1 MKNMTNTTHIEGYLY
16 EHDLQ
21 IRESGPNSKNPGT
34 VFIMGNVSIATDDK
48 QENIVQ
54 VHFSYVTATTSK
66 GNANATFGVLKDIV
80 EGKLGT
86 VMDKGVD
93 AAAKLRID
101 SAIGLNDFYV
111 ERNGKEELVS
121 AKRNEGGFVHTTNA
135 LAEDEKVRN
144 TFKCDMLIT
153 GTKRIEADEEK
164 KTPEKLEVKGYIFD
178 FRKALL
184 PVTFTALN
192 PNAMDYFEGLDA
204 SSKNPTFTQVW
215 GRQVS
220 MVSVRQIVT
229 ESAFGDDEVREVTNT
244 RRDFV
249 ITGAAK
255 NPYDWDDEATLT
267 AAEMNEAMAARETY
281 LATVKQRADEYKA
294 SRGNGGG
301 ATAAPTAAPSTESYN
316 F

>member
-1 MKNMTNTTHIEGYLY
+1 MKKTVNTTHIEGLLY

-86 VMDKGVD
+86 VMDRGVEG
-93 AAAKLRID
+93 AAKLRID
-101 SAIGLNDFYV
+101 SAIGLNDFYTD
-111 ERNGKEELVS
+111 RNGEETLVS
-121 AKRNEGGFVHTTNA
+121 AKRNEGGFVHTVA
-135 LAEDEKVRN
+135 SLAEDEKIRN

-153 GTKRIEADEEK
+153 KTKRIDADEEK
-164 KTPEKLEVKGYIFD
+164 KTPERLEVSGYIFD
-178 FRKALL
+178 FRNALL
-184 PVTFTALN
+184 PVTFSALN

-267 AAEMNEAMAARETY
+267 AAEMNEKMAERETY
-281 LATVKQRADEYKA
+281 LATVKQRSDEYKA
-294 SRGNGGG
+294 SRN
-301 ATAAPTAAPSTESYN
+301 AASAVPTAAPSNESYN

>member
-1 MKNMTNTTHIEGYLY
+1 MKKTVNQSHIEGLLY

-34 VFIMGNVSIATDDK
+34 TFIMGTVSVATDDK
-48 QENIVQ
+48 QENIVP

-80 EGKLGT
+80 DGKMKT
-86 VMDKGVD
+86 VMEVGAD
-93 AAAKLRID
+93 AAAKIRID
-101 SAIGLNDFYV
+101 SAIGLNDFYTD
-111 ERNGKEELVS
+111 RNGEETLVS
-121 AKRNEGGFVHTTNA
+121 AKRNEGGFVHTTNTI
-135 LAEDEKVRN
+135 AEDEKTRS

-153 GTKRIEADEEK
+153 KTKRTEADEER
-164 KTPEKLEVKGYIFD
+164 KTPERLEVSGYIFD
-178 FRKALL
+178 FRNAVL
-184 PVTFTALN
+184 PVTFSALN

-220 MVSVRQIVT
+220 MVSTRQIVT
-229 ESAFGDDEVREVTNT
+229 ECAFGDDEVREVKNT
-244 RRDFV
+244 RKEFV

-267 AAEMNEAMAARETY
+267 AAEMSEKMTERETY

-294 SRGNGGG
+294 SRNGGSV
-301 ATAAPTAAPSTESYN
+301 AAAAPSTESYN

>member
-1 MKNMTNTTHIEGYLY
+1 MKKTVNTTHIEGLLY

-86 VMDKGVD
+86 VMDRGVEG
-93 AAAKLRID
+93 AAKLRID
-101 SAIGLNDFYV
+101 SAIGLNDFYTD
-111 ERNGKEELVS
+111 RNGEETLVS
-121 AKRNEGGFVHTTNA
+121 AKRNEGGFVHTVA
-135 LAEDEKVRN
+135 SLAEDEKTRN

-153 GTKRIEADEEK
+153 KTKRIEADEER
-164 KTPEKLEVKGYIFD
+164 KTPEKLEVSGYIFD
-178 FRKALL
+178 FRNALL
-184 PVTFTALN
+184 PVTFSALN

-267 AAEMNEAMAARETY
+267 AAEMNEKMAERETY
-281 LATVKQRADEYKA
+281 LATVKQRSDEYKA
-294 SRGNGGG
+294 SRN
-301 ATAAPTAAPSTESYN
+301 AASAVPTAAPSNESYN

>member
-1 MKNMTNTTHIEGYLY
+1 MKKTVNTTHIEGLLY

-86 VMDKGVD
+86 VMDRGVEG
-93 AAAKLRID
+93 AAKLRID
-101 SAIGLNDFYV
+101 SAIGLNDFYTD
-111 ERNGKEELVS
+111 RNGEETLVS
-121 AKRNEGGFVHTTNA
+121 AKRNEGGFVHIVA
-135 LAEDEKVRN
+135 SLAEDEKTRN

-153 GTKRIEADEEK
+153 KTKRIEADEEK
-164 KTPEKLEVKGYIFD
+164 KTPEKLEVSGYIFD
-178 FRKALL
+178 FRNALL
-184 PVTFTALN
+184 PVTFSALN

-204 SSKNPTFTQVW
+204 SSKNPTFTQIW

-229 ESAFGDDEVREVTNT
+229 ESAFGDDEVREVKNT
-244 RRDFV
+244 SRDFV

-267 AAEMNEAMAARETY
+267 AAEMNEKMAERETY
-281 LATVKQRADEYKA
+281 LATVKQRSDEYKA
-294 SRGNGGG
+294 SRN
-301 ATAAPTAAPSTESYN
+301 AASAVPTAAPSNESYN

>member
-1 MKNMTNTTHIEGYLY
+1 MKKTVNTTHIEGLLY
-16 EHDLQ
+16 EHDFQ

-66 GNANATFGVLKDIV
+66 GNTNATFGVLKDIV

-86 VMDKGVD
+86 VMDRGVEG
-93 AAAKLRID
+93 AAKLRID
-101 SAIGLNDFYV
+101 SAIGLNDFYTD
-111 ERNGKEELVS
+111 RNGEETLVS
-121 AKRNEGGFVHTTNA
+121 AKRNEGGFVHTVA
-135 LAEDEKVRN
+135 SLAEDEKTRN

-153 GTKRIEADEEK
+153 KTKRIDADEEK
-164 KTPEKLEVKGYIFD
+164 KTPERLEVSGYIFD
-178 FRKALL
+178 FRNALL
-184 PVTFTALN
+184 PVTFSALN

-267 AAEMNEAMAARETY
+267 AAEMNEKMAERETY
-281 LATVKQRADEYKA
+281 LATVKQRNDEYKA
-294 SRGNGGG
+294 SRN
-301 ATAAPTAAPSTESYN
+301 TASAVPTAAPSNESYN

>member
-1 MKNMTNTTHIEGYLY
+1 MKKTVNTTHIEGLLY

-86 VMDKGVD
+86 VMDRGVEG
-93 AAAKLRID
+93 AAKLRID
-101 SAIGLNDFYV
+101 SAIGLNDFYTD
-111 ERNGKEELVS
+111 RNGEETLIS
-121 AKRNEGGFVHTTNA
+121 AKRNEGGFVHTVA
-135 LAEDEKVRN
+135 SLAEDEKTRN

-153 GTKRIEADEEK
+153 KTKRIDADEEK
-164 KTPEKLEVKGYIFD
+164 KTPERLEVSGYIFD
-178 FRKALL
+178 FRNALL
-184 PVTFTALN
+184 PVTFSALN

-267 AAEMNEAMAARETY
+267 AAEMNEKMAERETY
-281 LATVKQRADEYKA
+281 LATVKQRSDEYKA
-294 SRGNGGG
+294 SRN
-301 ATAAPTAAPSTESYN
+301 AASAVPTAAPSNESYN

>member
-1 MKNMTNTTHIEGYLY
+1 MKKTVNTTHIEGLLY

-86 VMDKGVD
+86 VMDRGVEG
-93 AAAKLRID
+93 AAKLRID
-101 SAIGLNDFYV
+101 SAIGLNDFYTD
-111 ERNGKEELVS
+111 RNGEETLVS
-121 AKRNEGGFVHTTNA
+121 AKRNEGGFVHTVA
-135 LAEDEKVRN
+135 SLAEDEKTRN

-153 GTKRIEADEEK
+153 KTKRIDADEEK
-164 KTPEKLEVKGYIFD
+164 KTPEKLEVSGYIFD
-178 FRKALL
+178 FRNALL
-184 PVTFTALN
+184 PVTFSALN

-267 AAEMNEAMAARETY
+267 AAEMNEKMAERETY
-281 LATVKQRADEYKA
+281 LATVKQRSDEYKA
-294 SRGNGGG
+294 SRN
-301 ATAAPTAAPSTESYN
+301 AASAVPTAAPSNESYN

>member
-1 MKNMTNTTHIEGYLY
+1 MKKTVNTTHIEGLLY

-48 QENIVQ
+48 QENTVQ

-86 VMDKGVD
+86 VMDRGVEG
-93 AAAKLRID
+93 AAKLRID
-101 SAIGLNDFYV
+101 SAIGLNDFYTD
-111 ERNGKEELVS
+111 RNGEETLVS
-121 AKRNEGGFVHTTNA
+121 AKRNEGGFVHTVA
-135 LAEDEKVRN
+135 SLAEDEKTRN

-153 GTKRIEADEEK
+153 KTKRIEADEEK
-164 KTPEKLEVKGYIFD
+164 KTPEKLEVSGYIFD
-178 FRKALL
+178 FRNALL
-184 PVTFTALN
+184 PVTFSALN

-267 AAEMNEAMAARETY
+267 AAEMNEKMAERETY
-281 LATVKQRADEYKA
+281 LATVKQRSDEYKA
-294 SRGNGGG
+294 SRN
-301 ATAAPTAAPSTESYN
+301 AASAVPTAAPSNESYN

>member
-1 MKNMTNTTHIEGYLY
+1 MKKTVNTTHIEGLLY

-66 GNANATFGVLKDIV
+66 GNANATFGVLKDII

-86 VMDKGVD
+86 VMDRGVEG
-93 AAAKLRID
+93 AAKLRID
-101 SAIGLNDFYV
+101 SAIGLNDFYTA
-111 ERNGKEELVS
+111 RNGEETLIS
-121 AKRNEGGFVHTTNA
+121 AKRNEGGFVHTVA
-135 LAEDEKVRN
+135 SLAEDEKARS

-153 GTKRIEADEEK
+153 KTKRIDADEEN
-164 KTPEKLEVKGYIFD
+164 KTPERLEVSGYIFD
-178 FRKALL
+178 FRNALL
-184 PVTFTALN
+184 PVTFSALN

-267 AAEMNEAMAARETY
+267 AAEMNEKMAERETY
-281 LATVKQRADEYKA
+281 LATVKQRSDEYKA
-294 SRGNGGG
+294 SRN
-301 ATAAPTAAPSTESYN
+301 AASAVPTAAPSNESYN

>member
-1 MKNMTNTTHIEGYLY
+1 MKKTVNTTHIEGLLY

-86 VMDKGVD
+86 VMDRGVEG
-93 AAAKLRID
+93 AAKLRID
-101 SAIGLNDFYV
+101 SAIGLNDFYTD
-111 ERNGKEELVS
+111 RNGEETLVS
-121 AKRNEGGFVHTTNA
+121 AKRNEGGFVHTVA
-135 LAEDEKVRN
+135 SLAEDEKTRN

-153 GTKRIEADEEK
+153 KTKRIEADEEK
-164 KTPEKLEVKGYIFD
+164 KTPERLEVSGYIFD
-178 FRKALL
+178 FRNALL
-184 PVTFTALN
+184 PVTFSALN

-267 AAEMNEAMAARETY
+267 AAEMNEKMAERETY
-281 LATVKQRADEYKA
+281 LATVKQRSDEYKA
-294 SRGNGGG
+294 SRN
-301 ATAAPTAAPSTESYN
+301 AASAVPTAAPSNESYN

>member
-1 MKNMTNTTHIEGYLY
+1 MKKTVNTTHIEGLLY

-86 VMDKGVD
+86 VMDRGVEG
-93 AAAKLRID
+93 AAKLRID
-101 SAIGLNDFYV
+101 SAIGLNDFYTD
-111 ERNGKEELVS
+111 RNGEETLVS
-121 AKRNEGGFVHTTNA
+121 AKRNEGGFVHTVA
-135 LAEDEKVRN
+135 SLAEDEKTRN

-153 GTKRIEADEEK
+153 KTKRIDADEER
-164 KTPEKLEVKGYIFD
+164 KTPEKLEVSGYIFD
-178 FRKALL
+178 FRNALL
-184 PVTFTALN
+184 PVTFSALN

-267 AAEMNEAMAARETY
+267 AAEMNEKMAERETY
-281 LATVKQRADEYKA
+281 LATVKQRSDEYKA
-294 SRGNGGG
+294 SRN
-301 ATAAPTAAPSTESYN
+301 AASAVPTAAPSNESYN

>member
-1 MKNMTNTTHIEGYLY
+1 MKKTVNTTHIEGLLY

-86 VMDKGVD
+86 VMDRGVEG
-93 AAAKLRID
+93 AAKLRID
-101 SAIGLNDFYV
+101 SAIGLNDFYTD
-111 ERNGKEELVS
+111 RNGEETLVS
-121 AKRNEGGFVHTTNA
+121 AKRNEGGFVHTVA
-135 LAEDEKVRN
+135 SLAEDEKTRN

-153 GTKRIEADEEK
+153 KTKRIEADEEK
-164 KTPEKLEVKGYIFD
+164 KTPERLEVSGYIFD
-178 FRKALL
+178 FRNALL
-184 PVTFTALN
+184 PVTFSALN

-267 AAEMNEAMAARETY
+267 AAEMNEKMAERETY
-281 LATVKQRADEYKA
+281 LATVKQRNDEYKA
-294 SRGNGGG
+294 SRN
-301 ATAAPTAAPSTESYN
+301 TASAVPTAAPSNESYN

>member
-1 MKNMTNTTHIEGYLY
+1 MKKTVNTTHIEGLLY

-86 VMDKGVD
+86 VMDRGVEG
-93 AAAKLRID
+93 AAKLRID
-101 SAIGLNDFYV
+101 SAIGLNDFYTD
-111 ERNGKEELVS
+111 RNGEETLVS
-121 AKRNEGGFVHTTNA
+121 AKRNEGGFVHTVA
-135 LAEDEKVRN
+135 SLAEDEKTRN

-153 GTKRIEADEEK
+153 KTKRIDADEEK
-164 KTPEKLEVKGYIFD
+164 KTPERLEVSGYIFD
-178 FRKALL
+178 FRNALL
-184 PVTFTALN
+184 PVTFSALN

-267 AAEMNEAMAARETY
+267 AAEMNEKMAERETY
-281 LATVKQRADEYKA
+281 LATVKQRNDEYKA
-294 SRGNGGG
+294 SRN
-301 ATAAPTAAPSTESYN
+301 TASAVPTAAPSNESYN

>member
-1 MKNMTNTTHIEGYLY
+1 MKKTVNTTHIEGLLY

-86 VMDKGVD
+86 VMDRGVEG
-93 AAAKLRID
+93 AAKLRID
-101 SAIGLNDFYV
+101 SAIGLNDFYTD
-111 ERNGKEELVS
+111 RNGEETLVS
-121 AKRNEGGFVHTTNA
+121 AKRNEGGFVHTVA
-135 LAEDEKVRN
+135 SLAEDEKTRN

-153 GTKRIEADEEK
+153 KTKRIDADEEK
-164 KTPEKLEVKGYIFD
+164 KTPERLEVSGYIFD
-178 FRKALL
+178 FRNALL
-184 PVTFTALN
+184 PVTFSALN

-267 AAEMNEAMAARETY
+267 AAEMNEKMAERETY
-281 LATVKQRADEYKA
+281 LATVKQRSDEYKA
-294 SRGNGGG
+294 SRN
-301 ATAAPTAAPSTESYN
+301 AASAVPTAAPSNESYN

>member
-1 MKNMTNTTHIEGYLY
+1 MKKTVNTTHIEGLLY

-86 VMDKGVD
+86 VMDRGVD
-93 AAAKLRID
+93 GAAKLRID
-101 SAIGLNDFYV
+101 SAIGLNDFYTD
-111 ERNGKEELVS
+111 RNGEETLVS
-121 AKRNEGGFVHTTNA
+121 AKRNEGGFVHTVA
-135 LAEDEKVRN
+135 SLAEDEKTRN

-153 GTKRIEADEEK
+153 KTKRIDADEER
-164 KTPEKLEVKGYIFD
+164 KTPERLEVSGYIFD
-178 FRKALL
+178 FRNALL
-184 PVTFTALN
+184 PVTFSALN

-267 AAEMNEAMAARETY
+267 AAEMNEKMAERETY
-281 LATVKQRADEYKA
+281 LATVKQRSDEYKA
-294 SRGNGGG
+294 SRN
-301 ATAAPTAAPSTESYN
+301 AASAVPTAAPSNESYN

>member
-1 MKNMTNTTHIEGYLY
+1 MKKTVNTTHIEGLLY

-34 VFIMGNVSIATDDK
+34 VFINGNVSIATDDK

-86 VMDKGVD
+86 VMDRGVEG
-93 AAAKLRID
+93 AAKLRID
-101 SAIGLNDFYV
+101 SAIGLNDFYTD
-111 ERNGKEELVS
+111 RNGEETLVS
-121 AKRNEGGFVHTTNA
+121 AKRNEGGFVHTVA
-135 LAEDEKVRN
+135 SLAEDEKTRN

-153 GTKRIEADEEK
+153 KTKRIDADEEK
-164 KTPEKLEVKGYIFD
+164 KTPEKLEVSGYIFD
-178 FRKALL
+178 FRNALL
-184 PVTFTALN
+184 PVTFSALN

-204 SSKNPTFTQVW
+204 SSKNPTFTQIW

-244 RRDFV
+244 RREFV

-267 AAEMNEAMAARETY
+267 AAEMNEKMAERETY
-281 LATVKQRADEYKA
+281 LATVKQRSDEYKA
-294 SRGNGGG
+294 SRN
-301 ATAAPTAAPSTESYN
+301 AASAVPTAAPSNESYN

>member
-1 MKNMTNTTHIEGYLY
+1 MKKTVNTTHIEGLLY

-86 VMDKGVD
+86 VMDRGVEG
-93 AAAKLRID
+93 AAKLRID
-101 SAIGLNDFYV
+101 SAIGLNDFYTD
-111 ERNGKEELVS
+111 RNGEETLVS
-121 AKRNEGGFVHTTNA
+121 AKRNEGGFVHTVA
-135 LAEDEKVRN
+135 SLAEDEKTRN

-153 GTKRIEADEEK
+153 KTKRIDADEER
-164 KTPEKLEVKGYIFD
+164 KTPEKLEVSGYIFD
-178 FRKALL
+178 FRNALL
-184 PVTFTALN
+184 PVTFSALN

-244 RRDFV
+244 SRDFV

-267 AAEMNEAMAARETY
+267 AAEMNEKMAERETY
-281 LATVKQRADEYKA
+281 LATVKQRSDEYKA
-294 SRGNGGG
+294 SRN
-301 ATAAPTAAPSTESYN
+301 AASAVPTAAPSNESYN

>member
-1 MKNMTNTTHIEGYLY
+1 MKNMVNSTHIEGLLY

-80 EGKLGT
+80 DGKLGA

-93 AAAKLRID
+93 GAAKLRID
-101 SAIGLNDFYV
+101 SAIGLNDFYTD
-111 ERNGKEELVS
+111 RNGEETLVS
-121 AKRNEGGFVHTTNA
+121 AKRNEGGFVHTTA
-135 LAEDEKVRN
+135 SLAEDEKTRN

-153 GTKRIEADEEK
+153 KTKRIEADEEK
-164 KTPEKLEVKGYIFD
+164 KTPERLEVSGYIFD

-204 SSKNPTFTQVW
+204 SSKNPTLTQVW

-229 ESAFGDDEVREVTNT
+229 ESAFGDDEVREVSNT

-267 AAEMNEAMAARETY
+267 AAEMNEKMAERETY

-294 SRGNGGG
+294 SKGQ
-301 ATAAPTAAPSTESYN
+301 ASAPTATASSEAYN

>member
-1 MKNMTNTTHIEGYLY
+1 MKKTVNTTHIEGLLY

-86 VMDKGVD
+86 VMDRGVEG
-93 AAAKLRID
+93 AAKLRID
-101 SAIGLNDFYV
+101 SAIGLNDFYTD
-111 ERNGKEELVS
+111 RNGEETLVS
-121 AKRNEGGFVHTTNA
+121 AKRNEGGFVHTVA
-135 LAEDEKVRN
+135 SLAEDEKARN

-153 GTKRIEADEEK
+153 KTKRIEADEEK
-164 KTPEKLEVKGYIFD
+164 KTPEKLEVSGYIFD
-178 FRKALL
+178 FRNALL
-184 PVTFTALN
+184 PVTFSALN

-229 ESAFGDDEVREVTNT
+229 ESAFGDDEVREVKNT
-244 RRDFV
+244 SRDFV

-267 AAEMNEAMAARETY
+267 AAEMNEKMAERETY
-281 LATVKQRADEYKA
+281 LATVKQRSDEYKA
-294 SRGNGGG
+294 SRN
-301 ATAAPTAAPSTESYN
+301 AASAVPTAAPSNESYN

>member
-1 MKNMTNTTHIEGYLY
+1 
-16 EHDLQ
+16 
-21 IRESGPNSKNPGT
+21 
-34 VFIMGNVSIATDDK
+34 
-48 QENIVQ
+48 
-54 VHFSYVTATTSK
+54 VTATFGSGKPNDTYTTLNNIVN
-66 GNANATFGVLKDIV
+66 GTFGTYMKD
-80 EGKLGT
+80 GA
-86 VMDKGVD
+86 DKAV
-93 AAAKLRID
+93 KLRVD
-101 SAIGLNDFYV
+101 SAIDLNEFFTD
-111 ERNGKEELVS
+111 RNGKEELVS

-164 KTPEKLEVKGYIFD
+164 KTPERLEVKGYIFD

-204 SSKNPTFTQVW
+204 TSKNPTFTQVW

-229 ESAFGDDEVREVTNT
+229 ESAFGDDEVREVSST

-255 NPYDWDDEATLT
+255 NPYEWDDEATLT
-267 AAEMNEAMAARETY
+267 AAEMNEAVAARETY
-281 LATVKQRADEYKA
+281 LATVKQRNDEYKA
-294 SRGNGGG
+294 SRGNGGAG
-301 ATAAPTAAPSTESYN
+301 SAPTAAPSSESYN

>member
-1 MKNMTNTTHIEGYLY
+1 MKKTVNTTHIEGLLY

-34 VFIMGNVSIATDDK
+34 VFIMGNVSIATDDN

-86 VMDKGVD
+86 VMDRGVEG
-93 AAAKLRID
+93 AAKLRID
-101 SAIGLNDFYV
+101 SAIGLNDFYTD
-111 ERNGKEELVS
+111 RNGEETLVS
-121 AKRNEGGFVHTTNA
+121 AKRNEGGFVHTVA
-135 LAEDEKVRN
+135 SLAEDEKTRN

-153 GTKRIEADEEK
+153 KTKRIEADEEK
-164 KTPEKLEVKGYIFD
+164 KTPERLEVSGYIFD
-178 FRKALL
+178 FRNALL
-184 PVTFTALN
+184 PVTFSALN

-267 AAEMNEAMAARETY
+267 AAEMNEKMAERETY
-281 LATVKQRADEYKA
+281 LATVKQRSDEYKA
-294 SRGNGGG
+294 SRN
-301 ATAAPTAAPSTESYN
+301 AASAVPTAAPSNESYN

>member
-1 MKNMTNTTHIEGYLY
+1 MKKTVNTTHIEGLLY

-86 VMDKGVD
+86 VMDRGVEG
-93 AAAKLRID
+93 AAKLRID
-101 SAIGLNDFYV
+101 SAIGLNDFYTD
-111 ERNGKEELVS
+111 RNGEETLVS
-121 AKRNEGGFVHTTNA
+121 AKRNEGGFVHTVA
-135 LAEDEKVRN
+135 SLAEDEKTRN

-153 GTKRIEADEEK
+153 KTKRIEADEEK
-164 KTPEKLEVKGYIFD
+164 KTPERLEVSGYIFD
-178 FRKALL
+178 FRNALL
-184 PVTFTALN
+184 PVTLN

-267 AAEMNEAMAARETY
+267 AAEMNEKMAERETY
-281 LATVKQRADEYKA
+281 LATVKQRNDEYKA
-294 SRGNGGG
+294 SRN
-301 ATAAPTAAPSTESYN
+301 TASAVPTAAPSNESYN

>member
-1 MKNMTNTTHIEGYLY
+1 MKKTVNTTHIEGLLY

-86 VMDKGVD
+86 VMDRGVEG
-93 AAAKLRID
+93 AAKLRID
-101 SAIGLNDFYV
+101 SAIGLNDFYTD
-111 ERNGKEELVS
+111 RNGEETLVS
-121 AKRNEGGFVHTTNA
+121 AKRNEGGFVHTVA
-135 LAEDEKVRN
+135 SFAEDEKTRN

-153 GTKRIEADEEK
+153 KTKRIEADEEK
-164 KTPEKLEVKGYIFD
+164 KTPERLEVSGYIFD
-178 FRKALL
+178 FRNALL
-184 PVTFTALN
+184 PVTFSALN

-267 AAEMNEAMAARETY
+267 AAEMNEKMAERETY
-281 LATVKQRADEYKA
+281 LATVKQRNDEYKA
-294 SRGNGGG
+294 SRN
-301 ATAAPTAAPSTESYN
+301 TASAVPTAAPSNESYN

>member
-1 MKNMTNTTHIEGYLY
+1 MKKTVNTTHIEGLLY

-86 VMDKGVD
+86 VMDRGVEG
-93 AAAKLRID
+93 AAKLRID
-101 SAIGLNDFYV
+101 SAIGLNDFYTD
-111 ERNGKEELVS
+111 RNGEETLVS
-121 AKRNEGGFVHTTNA
+121 AKRNEGGFVHTVA
-135 LAEDEKVRN
+135 SLAEDEKTRN

-153 GTKRIEADEEK
+153 KTKRIDADEEK
-164 KTPEKLEVKGYIFD
+164 KTPERLEVSGYIFD
-178 FRKALL
+178 FRNALL
-184 PVTFTALN
+184 PVTFSALN

-220 MVSVRQIVT
+220 MVSVRQIIT

-267 AAEMNEAMAARETY
+267 AAEMNEKMAERETY
-281 LATVKQRADEYKA
+281 LATVKQRSDEYKA
-294 SRGNGGG
+294 SRN
-301 ATAAPTAAPSTESYN
+301 AASAVPTAAPSNESYN

>member
-1 MKNMTNTTHIEGYLY
+1 MKKTVNTTHIEGLLY

-86 VMDKGVD
+86 VMDRGVEG
-93 AAAKLRID
+93 AAKLRID
-101 SAIGLNDFYV
+101 SAIGLNDFYTD
-111 ERNGKEELVS
+111 RNGEETLVS
-121 AKRNEGGFVHTTNA
+121 AKRNEGGFVHTVA
-135 LAEDEKVRN
+135 SLAEDEKTRN

-153 GTKRIEADEEK
+153 KTKRIDADEEK
-164 KTPEKLEVKGYIFD
+164 KTPEKLEVSGYIFD
-178 FRKALL
+178 FRNALL
-184 PVTFTALN
+184 PVTFSALN

-244 RRDFV
+244 RREFV

-267 AAEMNEAMAARETY
+267 AAEMNEKMAERETY
-281 LATVKQRADEYKA
+281 LATVKQRSDEYKA
-294 SRGNGGG
+294 SRN
-301 ATAAPTAAPSTESYN
+301 AASAVPTAAPSNESYN

>member
-1 MKNMTNTTHIEGYLY
+1 MKKTVNTTHIEGLLY

-86 VMDKGVD
+86 VMDRGVEG
-93 AAAKLRID
+93 AAKLRID
-101 SAIGLNDFYV
+101 SAIGLNDFYTD
-111 ERNGKEELVS
+111 RNGEETLVS
-121 AKRNEGGFVHTTNA
+121 AKRNEGGFVHTVA
-135 LAEDEKVRN
+135 SLAEDEKTRN

-153 GTKRIEADEEK
+153 KTKRIDADEEK
-164 KTPEKLEVKGYIFD
+164 KTPEKLEVSGYIFD
-178 FRKALL
+178 FRNALL
-184 PVTFTALN
+184 PVTFSALN

-229 ESAFGDDEVREVTNT
+229 ESAFGDDEVREVKNT
-244 RRDFV
+244 SRDFV

-267 AAEMNEAMAARETY
+267 AAEMNEKMAERETY
-281 LATVKQRADEYKA
+281 LATVKQRNDEYKA
-294 SRGNGGG
+294 SRN
-301 ATAAPTAAPSTESYN
+301 AASAVTTAAPSNESYN

>member
-1 MKNMTNTTHIEGYLY
+1 MKKTVNTTHIEGLLY

-86 VMDKGVD
+86 VMDRGVEG
-93 AAAKLRID
+93 AAKLRID
-101 SAIGLNDFYV
+101 SAIGLNDFYTD
-111 ERNGKEELVS
+111 RNGEETLVS
-121 AKRNEGGFVHTTNA
+121 AKRNEGGFVHTVA
-135 LAEDEKVRN
+135 SLAEDEKTRN

-153 GTKRIEADEEK
+153 KTKRIDADEEK
-164 KTPEKLEVKGYIFD
+164 KTPERLEVSGYIFD
-178 FRKALL
+178 FRNALL
-184 PVTFTALN
+184 PVTFSALN

-255 NPYDWDDEATLT
+255 NPYGWDDEATLT
-267 AAEMNEAMAARETY
+267 AAEMNEKMAERETY
-281 LATVKQRADEYKA
+281 LATVKQRSDEYKA
-294 SRGNGGG
+294 SRN
-301 ATAAPTAAPSTESYN
+301 AASAVSTAAPSNESYN

>member
-1 MKNMTNTTHIEGYLY
+1 MKKTVNTTHIEGLLY

-34 VFIMGNVSIATDDK
+34 VFIMGNVSIATDDN

-66 GNANATFGVLKDIV
+66 GNTNATFGVLKDIV

-86 VMDKGVD
+86 VMDRGVEG
-93 AAAKLRID
+93 AAKLRID
-101 SAIGLNDFYV
+101 SAIGLNDFYTD
-111 ERNGKEELVS
+111 RNGEETLVS
-121 AKRNEGGFVHTTNA
+121 AKRNEGGFVHTVA
-135 LAEDEKVRN
+135 SLAEDEKTRN

-153 GTKRIEADEEK
+153 KTKRIEADEEK
-164 KTPEKLEVKGYIFD
+164 KTPERLEVSGYIFD
-178 FRKALL
+178 FRNALL
-184 PVTFTALN
+184 PVTFSALN

-267 AAEMNEAMAARETY
+267 AAEMNEKMAERETY
-281 LATVKQRADEYKA
+281 LATVKQRNDEYKA
-294 SRGNGGG
+294 SRN
-301 ATAAPTAAPSTESYN
+301 TASAVPTAAPSNESYN

>member
-1 MKNMTNTTHIEGYLY
+1 MKKTVNTTHIEGLLY

-86 VMDKGVD
+86 VMDRGVEG
-93 AAAKLRID
+93 AAKLRID
-101 SAIGLNDFYV
+101 SAIGLNDFYTD
-111 ERNGKEELVS
+111 RNGEETLVS
-121 AKRNEGGFVHTTNA
+121 AKRNEGGFVHTVA
-135 LAEDEKVRN
+135 SLAEDEKIRN

-153 GTKRIEADEEK
+153 KTKRIDADEEK
-164 KTPEKLEVKGYIFD
+164 KTPERLEVSGYIFD
-178 FRKALL
+178 FRNALL
-184 PVTFTALN
+184 PVTFSALN

-267 AAEMNEAMAARETY
+267 AGEMNEKMAERETY
-281 LATVKQRADEYKA
+281 LATVKQRSDEYKA
-294 SRGNGGG
+294 SRN
-301 ATAAPTAAPSTESYN
+301 AVSAAPTAAPATAP
-316 F
+316 

>member
-1 MKNMTNTTHIEGYLY
+1 MKKTVNTTHIEGLLY

-66 GNANATFGVLKDIV
+66 GNTNATFGVLKDIV

-86 VMDKGVD
+86 VMDRGVEG
-93 AAAKLRID
+93 AAKLRID
-101 SAIGLNDFYV
+101 SAIGLNDFYTD
-111 ERNGKEELVS
+111 RNGEETLVS
-121 AKRNEGGFVHTTNA
+121 AKRNEGGFVHTVA
-135 LAEDEKVRN
+135 SLAEDEKTRN

-153 GTKRIEADEEK
+153 KTKRIDADEEK
-164 KTPEKLEVKGYIFD
+164 KTPERLEVSGYIFD
-178 FRKALL
+178 FRNALL
-184 PVTFTALN
+184 PVTFSALN

-267 AAEMNEAMAARETY
+267 AAEMNEKMAERETY
-281 LATVKQRADEYKA
+281 LATVKQRNDEYKA
-294 SRGNGGG
+294 SRN
-301 ATAAPTAAPSTESYN
+301 TASAVPTAAPSNESYN

>member
-1 MKNMTNTTHIEGYLY
+1 MKKTVNTTHIEGLLY

-34 VFIMGNVSIATDDK
+34 VFIMGNVSIATDDN

-86 VMDKGVD
+86 VMDRGVEG
-93 AAAKLRID
+93 AAKLRID
-101 SAIGLNDFYV
+101 SAIGLNDFYTD
-111 ERNGKEELVS
+111 RNGEETLVS
-121 AKRNEGGFVHTTNA
+121 AKRNEGGFVHTVA
-135 LAEDEKVRN
+135 SLAEDEKTRN

-153 GTKRIEADEEK
+153 KTKRIDADEEK
-164 KTPEKLEVKGYIFD
+164 KTPERLEVSGYIFD
-178 FRKALL
+178 FRNALL
-184 PVTFTALN
+184 PVTFSALN

-267 AAEMNEAMAARETY
+267 AAEMNEKMAERETY
-281 LATVKQRADEYKA
+281 LATVKQRNDEYKA
-294 SRGNGGG
+294 SRN
-301 ATAAPTAAPSTESYN
+301 TASAVPTAAPSNESYN

>member
-1 MKNMTNTTHIEGYLY
+1 MKKTVNTTHIEGLLY

-34 VFIMGNVSIATDDK
+34 VFINGNVSIATDDK

-86 VMDKGVD
+86 VMDRGVEG
-93 AAAKLRID
+93 AAKLRID
-101 SAIGLNDFYV
+101 SAIGLNDFYTN
-111 ERNGKEELVS
+111 RNGEETLVS
-121 AKRNEGGFVHTTNA
+121 AKRNEGGFVHTVA
-135 LAEDEKVRN
+135 SLAEDEKTRN

-153 GTKRIEADEEK
+153 KTKRIDADEEK
-164 KTPEKLEVKGYIFD
+164 KTPEKLEVSGYIFD
-178 FRKALL
+178 FRNALL
-184 PVTFTALN
+184 PVTFSALN

-229 ESAFGDDEVREVTNT
+229 ESAFGDDEVREVKNT
-244 RRDFV
+244 SRDFV

-267 AAEMNEAMAARETY
+267 AAEMNEKMAERETY
-281 LATVKQRADEYKA
+281 LATVKQRSDEYKA
-294 SRGNGGG
+294 SRN
-301 ATAAPTAAPSTESYN
+301 AASAVPTAAPSNESYN

>member
-1 MKNMTNTTHIEGYLY
+1 MKKTVNTTHIEGLLY

-86 VMDKGVD
+86 VMDRGVEG
-93 AAAKLRID
+93 AAKLRID
-101 SAIGLNDFYV
+101 SAIGLNDFYTD
-111 ERNGKEELVS
+111 RNGEETLIS
-121 AKRNEGGFVHTTNA
+121 AKRNEGGFVHTVA
-135 LAEDEKVRN
+135 SLAEDEKTRN

-153 GTKRIEADEEK
+153 KTKRIDADEER
-164 KTPEKLEVKGYIFD
+164 KTPEKLEVSGYIFD
-178 FRKALL
+178 FRNALL
-184 PVTFTALN
+184 PVTFSALN

-267 AAEMNEAMAARETY
+267 AAEMNEKMAERETY
-281 LATVKQRADEYKA
+281 LATVKQRSDEYKA
-294 SRGNGGG
+294 SRN
-301 ATAAPTAAPSTESYN
+301 AASAVPTAAPSNESYN

>member
-1 MKNMTNTTHIEGYLY
+1 MKKTVNTTHIEGLLY

-86 VMDKGVD
+86 VMDRGVEG
-93 AAAKLRID
+93 AAKLRID
-101 SAIGLNDFYV
+101 SAIGLNDFYTD
-111 ERNGKEELVS
+111 RNGEETLVS
-121 AKRNEGGFVHTTNA
+121 AKRNEGGFVHTVA
-135 LAEDEKVRN
+135 SLAEDEKTRN

-153 GTKRIEADEEK
+153 KTKRIDADEER
-164 KTPEKLEVKGYIFD
+164 KTPEKLEVSGYIFD
-178 FRKALL
+178 FRNALL
-184 PVTFTALN
+184 PVTFSALN

-267 AAEMNEAMAARETY
+267 AAEMNEKMAERETY
-281 LATVKQRADEYKA
+281 LATVKQRNDEYKA
-294 SRGNGGG
+294 SRN
-301 ATAAPTAAPSTESYN
+301 TASAVPTAAPSNESYN

>member
-1 MKNMTNTTHIEGYLY
+1 MKKTVNTTHIEGLLY

-66 GNANATFGVLKDIV
+66 GNTNATFGVLKDIV

-86 VMDKGVD
+86 VMDRGVEG
-93 AAAKLRID
+93 AAKLRID
-101 SAIGLNDFYV
+101 SAIGLNDFYTD
-111 ERNGKEELVS
+111 RNGEETLVS
-121 AKRNEGGFVHTTNA
+121 AKRNEGGFVHTVA
-135 LAEDEKVRN
+135 SLAEDEKTRN

-153 GTKRIEADEEK
+153 KTKRIEADEEK
-164 KTPEKLEVKGYIFD
+164 KTPEKLEVSGYIFD
-178 FRKALL
+178 FRNALL
-184 PVTFTALN
+184 PVTFSALN

-220 MVSVRQIVT
+220 MVSVRQIIT
-229 ESAFGDDEVREVTNT
+229 ESAFGDDEVREVKNT
-244 RRDFV
+244 SRDFV

-267 AAEMNEAMAARETY
+267 AAEMNEKMAERETY
-281 LATVKQRADEYKA
+281 LATVKQRSDEYKA
-294 SRGNGGG
+294 SRN
-301 ATAAPTAAPSTESYN
+301 AASAVPTAAPSNESYN

>member
-1 MKNMTNTTHIEGYLY
+1 MKKTVNTTHIEGLLY

-34 VFIMGNVSIATDDK
+34 VFIMGNVSIATDDN

-86 VMDKGVD
+86 VMDRGVEG
-93 AAAKLRID
+93 AAKLRID
-101 SAIGLNDFYV
+101 SAIGLNDFYTD
-111 ERNGKEELVS
+111 RNGEETLVS
-121 AKRNEGGFVHTTNA
+121 AKRNEGGFVHTVA
-135 LAEDEKVRN
+135 SLAEDEKTRN

-153 GTKRIEADEEK
+153 KTKRIDADEEK
-164 KTPEKLEVKGYIFD
+164 KTPERLEVSGYIFD
-178 FRKALL
+178 FRNALL
-184 PVTFTALN
+184 PVTFSALN

-267 AAEMNEAMAARETY
+267 AAEMNEKMAERETY
-281 LATVKQRADEYKA
+281 LATVKQRSDEYKA
-294 SRGNGGG
+294 SRN
-301 ATAAPTAAPSTESYN
+301 AASAVPTAAPSNESYN

>member
-1 MKNMTNTTHIEGYLY
+1 MKKTVNTTHIEGLLY

-86 VMDKGVD
+86 VMDRGVEG
-93 AAAKLRID
+93 AAKLRID
-101 SAIGLNDFYV
+101 SAIGLNDFYTN
-111 ERNGKEELVS
+111 RNGEETLVS
-121 AKRNEGGFVHTTNA
+121 AKRNEGGFVHTVA
-135 LAEDEKVRN
+135 SLAEDEKTRN

-153 GTKRIEADEEK
+153 KTKRIDADEEK
-164 KTPEKLEVKGYIFD
+164 KTPEKLEVSGYIFD
-178 FRKALL
+178 FRNALL
-184 PVTFTALN
+184 PVTFSALN

-267 AAEMNEAMAARETY
+267 AAEMNEKMAERETY
-281 LATVKQRADEYKA
+281 LATVKQRNDEYKA
-294 SRGNGGG
+294 SRN
-301 ATAAPTAAPSTESYN
+301 TASTVPTAAPSNESYN